1 MLTHFPFIL
10 GMIIAIILII
20 MLSNKIKIAYPILL
34 VVAGLL
40 ISLIPSVP
48 NIKIDSQWIFILFLP
63 PLLYEAAWTI
73 SWKELWFW
81 RRIVSSFAFVVVF
94 LTAISV
100 AYVANAFIPGISI
113 ALGFLLG
120 GIVSPPD
127 AVSASAILQNVEVP
141 KRMSI
146 ILEGESLLNDASS
159 LIIFRFAMI
168 AVGTGQFVWHEAALS
183 FLWMIVGGGIIGLLL
198 GYIIMKFHQLLPTDA
213 NMDTLI
219 TLVTPYTIYLAAE
232 EVHSSGVLAVVCG
245 GLFLSYHKYAF
256 LKRSSRLRNENVWSS
271 LVFLLNGIVFFIIG
285 LDLPEILQG
294 LQSEG
299 ISLGLATKYGLII
312 TGTLILG
319 RIIAAYGAVVV
330 TLIMRN
336 FITVAD
342 SSNPGFKVPI
352 ILGWTGMRGVVSLA
366 AALSIPVYLKNGTPF
381 PHRNLILY
389 ITFVVILGT
398 LIIQGLTLPILLKK
412 FQLPKYKD
420 HYPEHEATA
429 ILKNDLAKASLEYIQ
444 TNYSVDAIQNFHLK
458 KMVLQWEKQLEAEDE
473 LEMSN
478 NAKKIY
484 LDILDLQRKKLI
496 EKNRTEPKMDE
507 DVINK
512 YLHLIDLE
520 EEKIKAKV

>member
-1 MLTHFPFIL
+1 MLTHLPFIL

-34 VVAGLL
+34 VISGLL

-48 NIKIDSQWIFILFLP
+48 NIKIDPQWIFILFLP
-63 PLLYEAAWTI
+63 PLLYEAAWNI

-81 RRIVSSFAFVVVF
+81 RRIISSFAFVVVF

-127 AVSASAILQNVEVP
+127 AVSASAILKNVEVP

-168 AVGTGQFVWHEAALS
+168 AVGTGQFVWHQAALS
-183 FLWMIVGGGIIGLLL
+183 FLWMIIGGALIGVLL
-198 GYIIMKFHQLLPTDA
+198 GYLIMKFHQILPTDA

-245 GLFLSYHKYAF
+245 GLYLSYHKYAY
-256 LKRSSRLRNENVWSS
+256 LKRASRLRNENVWSS

-285 LDLPEILQG
+285 LDLPEILSG
-294 LQSEG
+294 LKSEG
-299 ISLGLATKYGLII
+299 IGVGLATKYGLII

-319 RIIAAYGAVVV
+319 RILAAYGAVIV

-342 SSNPGFKVPI
+342 SKNPGFKVPI
-352 ILGWTGMRGVVSLA
+352 VLGWTGMRGVVSLA
-366 AALSIPVYLKNGTPF
+366 AALSIPVYLKNGHLF

-412 FQLPKYKD
+412 IKLPENED
-420 HYPEHEATA
+420 HYPENEATI
-429 ILKNDLAKASLEYIQ
+429 ILKNELAKASLDYIQ
-444 TNYSVDAIQNFHLK
+444 TNYSEEAIKNFHLK
-458 KMVLQWEKQLEAEDE
+458 KMILQWEKQLNAEVE
-473 LEMSN
+473 LDMSH

-484 LDILDLQRKKLI
+484 IDVLDLQRKKLI